1 MIAEVREATH
11 RSFPHDAV
19 PGACGERAS
28 ADAPQ
33 GRVGSGSRNVSTD
46 ASSATLTVN
55 PAMGDGKVLA
65 LYRSWRYQDLGQSRP
80 SPASP
85 ILTVMI
91 RADC

>member
-1 MIAEVREATH
+1 
-11 RSFPHDAV
+11 
-19 PGACGERAS
+19 
-28 ADAPQ
+28 
-33 GRVGSGSRNVSTD
+33 
-46 ASSATLTVN
+46 
-55 PAMGDGKVLA
+55 MGDGKVLA